1 MSDIHFTEFLYDI
14 IIFYRVKQRHLRQIH
29 FIEMFLFLLCSRCT
43 FHGNIFYRFCDIV
56 CRKLINNFLC
66 TVNDHIR
73 QTGKFCHLDTI
84 TFICPAFDNLS

>member
-43 FHGNIFYRFCDIV
+43 FHGNIFYRLPQAD
-56 CRKLINNFLC
+56 
-66 TVNDHIR
+66 
-73 QTGKFCHLDTI
+73 
-84 TFICPAFDNLS
+84 